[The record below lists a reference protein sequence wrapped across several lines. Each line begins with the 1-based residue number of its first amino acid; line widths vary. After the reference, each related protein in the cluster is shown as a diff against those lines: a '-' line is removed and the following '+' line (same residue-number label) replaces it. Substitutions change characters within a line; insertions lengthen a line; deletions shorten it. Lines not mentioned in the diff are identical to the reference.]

1 MFLWHQH
8 GFPVTNWSPLTLGLG
23 DTRRLLKPASPSH
36 QVHTP
41 LLPVVLGLCPSPPC
55 IACPLSVYA
64 ARATCPE
71 LFWALRVQ
79 QRTKQPKTPVL
90 SKHPPLPREEAN
102 KYRIMTGSEEG
113 SPKDRGGNE
122 DQKGRW
128 EGGGGARGAISTR
141 WSRRTARR
149 VLEGSRLACF
159 ARPSMSIPLP
169 PPPPLPQDERP
180 RPSTPGSPETTSVP
194 ETSTH
199 SIVIHRIT
207 VLRSR
212 KKKKSGAQ
220 GENSRS
226 AQDPRRGPA
235 SDTSPCFAHVP
246 QSPAFTAAL
255 RASWEG
261 QGDHGTP
268 NSGRCISGKFAV

>member
-36 QVHTP
+36 RVHTP
-41 LLPVVLGLCPSPPC
+41 LLPVVLGLCPSPPR

-159 ARPSMSIPLP
+159 ARPSMSIPP
-169 PPPPLPQDERP
+169 PPPPPQDERP

-212 KKKKSGAQ
+212 KKKKVVLKGKILEVLKILA
-220 GENSRS
+220 GDLR
-226 AQDPRRGPA
+226 PTPHRA
-235 SDTSPCFAHVP
+235 SPTSPRVLLL
-246 QSPAFTAAL
+246 L
-255 RASWEG
+255 R
-261 QGDHGTP
+261 P
-268 NSGRCISGKFAV
+268 

>member
-1 MFLWHQH
+1 MFSVHMFLWHQH

-36 QVHTP
+36 RVHTP

-122 DQKGRW
+122 GRCPFPHWGQKQRPGVDRDGIW
-128 EGGGGARGAISTR
+128 
-141 WSRRTARR
+141 
-149 VLEGSRLACF
+149 VLLA
-159 ARPSMSIPLP
+159 P
-169 PPPPLPQDERP
+169 
-180 RPSTPGSPETTSVP
+180 
-194 ETSTH
+194 
-199 SIVIHRIT
+199 
-207 VLRSR
+207 LRSR
-212 KKKKSGAQ
+212 
-220 GENSRS
+220 S
-226 AQDPRRGPA
+226 ARRLAPGPA
-235 SDTSPCFAHVP
+235 SCH
-246 QSPAFTAAL
+246 
-255 RASWEG
+255 
-261 QGDHGTP
+261 
-268 NSGRCISGKFAV
+268 C

>member
-36 QVHTP
+36 RVHTP
-41 LLPVVLGLCPSPPC
+41 LLPVVLGLCPSPPR

-122 DQKGRW
+122 DQKGDESRGVGRFISPRPCCPHTHQPQDTNNKCSQ
-128 EGGGGARGAISTR
+128 EGDARSKRAS
-141 WSRRTARR
+141 
-149 VLEGSRLACF
+149 LLLYPEGSRESKSGSKV
-159 ARPSMSIPLP
+159 REG
-169 PPPPLPQDERP
+169 ERRGIQPEP
-180 RPSTPGSPETTSVP
+180 RPCTKYPAGMTQRFSALWASFRAETTNP
-194 ETSTH
+194 
-199 SIVIHRIT
+199 IY
-207 VLRSR
+207 RSR
-212 KKKKSGAQ
+212 KLESKSEAYPLD
-220 GENSRS
+220 RICT
-226 AQDPRRGPA
+226 R
-235 SDTSPCFAHVP
+235 
-246 QSPAFTAAL
+246 
-255 RASWEG
+255 
-261 QGDHGTP
+261 TP
-268 NSGRCISGKFAV
+268 NSNTSVNPGFLRALHSKPKLW